1 MESLRLVDAIQTF
14 GPDYE
19 LLVTSEIKATP
30 SILGGIVP
38 VDVSI
43 SGHMESNMLVFV
55 LKMT

>member
-19 LLVTSEIKATP
+19 LLVTSKIKATR
-30 SILGGIVP
+30 GIVP